1 MSPLFE
7 RLRGVA
13 STHGVRLVERRVGA
27 PDTQRSLAVLL
38 AEAASLGERWRAE
51 RGDLR
56 GRAVLL
62 ALPSGL
68 DWVRSFLAVLSE
80 GGVAVPLSRMA
91 AVPEAAYLAADSG
104 AELAVVGGE
113 LEALVPAGLARLSLE
128 AASAEQALSALERL
142 GARSDEGRLLLYTSG
157 TTGKPKGVP
166 IGATQLAAQTEALRE
181 AWAITEHDVLLH
193 TLPLHHLHGIVVA
206 LLTALSAPCSVILLE
221 RFSPDA
227 VLSELD
233 QATVWMS
240 VPTMLERLTE
250 RVEALPEPERVST
263 SAKLASLR
271 LVTSGSAALPV
282 SLAQR
287 WSALAGAIPLERY
300 GMTEIG
306 MALSNPLDPKERV
319 LGSVGRPLPGVEL
332 RIVDEEGVDD
342 GGEDAQGPGE
352 LWVRGPSVFSGYH
365 GRDDANREAFVE
377 GWFRTGD
384 VGVRDEAG
392 VIRLLGRTSVD
403 ILKTGGEKVSA
414 LEIEEVLREHPE
426 LAEVAVIGL
435 PDPTWGDRVVAVVV
449 PRPGATPESEAL
461 RAHVRARL
469 AAYKVPKDFVF
480 AESLPRNAMGKVQ
493 KPELVARLRREPA

>member
-7 RLRGVA
+7 RLRSVA
-13 STHGVRLVERRVGA
+13 STPGVRLVERRIDA
-27 PDTQRSLAVLL
+27 PGEQRSLAALY
-38 AEAASLGERWRAE
+38 AEAAALGERWRAE
-51 RGDLR
+51 HGDLR

-68 DWVRSFLAVLSE
+68 DWVRAFLAVLSE

-91 AVPEAAYLAADSG
+91 ASPEVAYLAADSG
-104 AELAVVGGE
+104 AELAVSGGE
-113 LEALVPAGLARLSLE
+113 LEALVPPGLARLSLE
-128 AASAEQALSALERL
+128 LAPLEQAASAQERL
-142 GARSDEGRLLLYTSG
+142 GARSAEGRLLLYTSG

-166 IGATQLAAQTEALRE
+166 IGSAQLAAQTEALRE
-181 AWAITEHDVLLH
+181 AWAFTESDVLLH

-206 LLTALSAPCSVILLE
+206 LLTALSAPCSVTLLE
-221 RFSPDA
+221 RFSPDG
-227 VLSELD
+227 VLSELHE
-233 QATVWMS
+233 ASVWMS

-250 RVEALPEPERVST
+250 RVEALPEPERASA
-263 SAKLASLR
+263 SAKLAGLR

-282 SLAQR
+282 SLARR

-306 MALSNPLDPKERV
+306 MALSNPLEAKERV

-332 RIVDEEGVDD
+332 RIVDDGGVDV
-342 GGEDAQGPGE
+342 EGPGE

-365 GRDDANREAFVE
+365 GRDDASREAFVE

-384 VGVRDEAG
+384 VGVRDERGA
-392 VIRLLGRTSVD
+392 IRLLGRTSVD
-403 ILKTGGEKVSA
+403 ILKSGGEKLSA

-449 PRPGATPESEAL
+449 PRPGLAPEPEAL

-469 AAYKVPKDFVF
+469 AAYKVPKEVVF
-480 AESLPRNAMGKVQ
+480 LDALPRNAMGKVQ
-493 KPELVARLRREPA
+493 KPELIAKLGRGPAKG